1 LTVVH
6 ALTAVVAVS
15 AAIVLTAAHA
25 TTVAATMTAA
35 RTGTS
40 AASTMTAA
48 RGRTSAVAG
57 ERRPAIGSVVNP
69 PGGPLRALDSPA
81 IHTRPRTSDRPAEVF
96 RRADTALTAR
106 PATRRPRSAPAT
118 ASTASEIL
126 RLPLGPRETLRL
138 CALPISIFPRRVR
151 GSGSQPRASRLGISP
166 RHISPLRTFRDRTA
180 RAVTV
185 PADTAQKT
193 MDRAGIRISINR

>member
-1 LTVVH
+1 M
-6 ALTAVVAVS
+6 AV
-15 AAIVLTAAHA
+15 
-25 TTVAATMTAA
+25 

-40 AASTMTAA
+40 AAAATTAA
-48 RGRTSAVAG
+48 RGRTSAVVG

-69 PGGPLRALDSPA
+69 PGGRLRALDPPA
-81 IHTRPRTSDRPAEVF
+81 IRTRPRTLDRPAEVF
-96 RRADTALTAR
+96 RRVDTAQTAC
-106 PATRRPRSAPAT
+106 PATRRPRSAAAT

-138 CALPISIFPRRVR
+138 CALPINIFPRRVR
-151 GSGSQPRASRLGISP
+151 GSGSQPRADRLSISP

-180 RAVTV
+180 LVVTV

-193 MDRAGIRISINR
+193 MDRAVIRISINR